1 MEKMSE
7 NEKKIGETIAAT
19 AEKMPRAQQDYLLA
33 FAEGMA
39 AATDAIKAA
48 ETAEKTA

>member
-1 MEKMSE
+1 MNDKEKR
-7 NEKKIGETIAAT
+7 IGESIAAT
-19 AEKMPRAQQDYLLA
+19 AEKMPKAQQDYLLA

-48 ETAEKTA
+48 TERESEKTA